1 MSSTRRGGLG
11 KGLGALLAS
20 SPEQQTEQ
28 QTGTSPAVDVPE
40 PEGPS
45 SAVESSDGLDERADQ
60 GADQGADRGVPT
72 PVAAP
77 TPAPMPDRAE
87 PLPTTPV
94 APVSVGGVRLIEIDP
109 TTLERNPRQPR
120 DVFDQ
125 EEIDQLATSLLDVGM
140 LQPLVVRPLGGDRY
154 ELVAGERRMRAA
166 IAAGLPTVPAIVRA
180 TEDADLLKEALV
192 ENIHRVQLNP
202 LEEAAAYQQ
211 LLEDFGVTQEEL
223 AARLGRSRP
232 TISNTIR
239 LLSLP
244 PGVQRRIAAGVI
256 TAGHAKALLSLENP
270 ASQQRLADR
279 VVAEGLSV
287 RATEESARLMQ
298 GDDAAAGAAKGRGG
312 GNRQRISVPGL
323 VELQDDLSDALE
335 ARVRINMG
343 ARKGRLTVEFLSVDD
358 LERIVGVIADGLGA
372 GPPAAVPAS
381 SAIATDGLSEAEATS
396 AAARASA
403 AESLAQRRRVRFDD
417 LGDLDIEGM
426 RRAAD
431 LSDLDD

>member
-20 SPEQQTEQ
+20 SPEPQTATEAEQQDVQQVEPEPIADPIVAEAEAIDAQTE
-28 QTGTSPAVDVPE
+28 PE
-40 PEGPS
+40 P
-45 SAVESSDGLDERADQ
+45 
-60 GADQGADRGVPT
+60 
-72 PVAAP
+72 AP
-77 TPAPMPDRAE
+77 TA
-87 PLPTTPV
+87 PV
-94 APVSVGGVRLIEIDP
+94 APAASAVAPVTVGGVRLIEVDP

-120 DVFDQ
+120 DVFDE

-140 LQPLVVRPLGGDRY
+140 LQPLVVRPLGADRY

-256 TAGHAKALLSLENP
+256 TAGHAKALLSLDNP

-298 GDDAAAGAAKGRGG
+298 GDEAAEGTSKGRGG
-312 GNRQRISVPGL
+312 SNRQRIQVPGL

-343 ARKGRLTVEFLSVDD
+343 ARKGRITVEFLSVDD
-358 LERIVGVIADGLGA
+358 LERIVGVIADGLSSRPA
-372 GPPAAVPAS
+372 VSVPSSDAAAAV
-381 SAIATDGLSEAEATS
+381 GMSEAEATS
-396 AAARASA
+396 AAARAVA
-403 AESLAQRRRVRFDD
+403 AEALAQRRRVRFDD